1 MDIIFFFKQIKLSS
15 DYQVDGDD
23 QNLSTIFRKSDIYNY
38 GGDLVNPNHI
48 IPMNIWASFSKFFST
63 TNDIGENNEWD
74 LAAKLKEIGPADIKS
89 LTLGCLMELIQ
100 QALDRG
106 ILLCIN
112 KNLIASTVATSP
124 VYWPLI
130 EAATQLER
138 QLVMT
143 TSPIELKINVR
154 DIFEFLQSNKA
165 DMRFI
170 YGENNTLLPE
180 AASLNIDL
188 SSTEKGIEQYILM
201 ACRDNFLKLYQHP
214 QTPQV
219 SIIKTPLFPVKEKL
233 QAQNLIDLTALQ
245 EEEDSDD
252 DVEKEEP
259 SNSEISESKKR
270 RRRRK
275 RNKKAVTDVLDKILE
290 IN

>member
-1 MDIIFFFKQIKLSS
+1 
-15 DYQVDGDD
+15 
-23 QNLSTIFRKSDIYNY
+23 
-38 GGDLVNPNHI
+38 
-48 IPMNIWASFSKFFST
+48 MNIWASFSKFFST

-259 SNSEISESKKR
+259 SNSEISESKK
-270 RRRRK
+270 
-275 RNKKAVTDVLDKILE
+275 KKKTQKKK
-290 IN
+290 